1 MSPSGDFVSLCRGLC
16 SSVRTITQQNAR
28 NAAENH
34 VPLSVVTDKS
44 SAQTLRELP
53 SQMALDKN
61 MRKQLF
67 VGAVSVA
74 LVGVA
79 LAQVEASSSVYFLDV
94 DPARYAGPAGQRLAV
109 RVDDAPR
116 HITISDQDEI
126 CVQLQRSSANGDV
139 ISAKVRA
146 LRPEP
151 HDAVVVKVAGPG
163 ISPGTFRSTPWGML
177 LRVVPNSNASAAAT
191 LVKPVGTND
200 APVCSL

>member
-1 MSPSGDFVSLCRGLC
+1 M
-16 SSVRTITQQNAR
+16 
-28 NAAENH
+28 
-34 VPLSVVTDKS
+34 
-44 SAQTLRELP
+44 LRELP
-53 SQMALDKN
+53 SKIVLDMG
-61 MRKQLF
+61 MRKQIF
-67 VGAVSVA
+67 VGAIGVA
-74 LVGVA
+74 LVGAA

-94 DPARYAGPAGQRLAV
+94 DPARYAGPAGQRIAV

-116 HITISDQDEI
+116 HVAISDQDEI
-126 CVQLQRSSANGDV
+126 CVQLQRSSAEADV

-177 LRVVPNSNASAAAT
+177 LRVVPNANATAT
-191 LVKPVGTND
+191 ADLVKPLGTND